1 MKSLKKIVKDLIFT
15 GSFFFLIVPQLLFAQ
30 ASGTGGSGRARGT
43 GGGSF
48 GGTLTNPLGGTDT
61 FSGLIGLILD
71 AVIVIGLPIAALF
84 IIYAGF
90 LFVTAQGNTEKITKA
105 KLTFLWTIV
114 GVGIFLAAR
123 VLSDVIG
130 NTVNFLRG

>member
-1 MKSLKKIVKDLIFT
+1 VV
-15 GSFFFLIVPQLLFAQ
+15 FLPYIAFAD
-30 ASGTGGSGRARGT
+30 RIIGT
-43 GGGSF
+43 GGGGTCN
-48 GGTLTNPLGGTDT
+48 GGLCNPLGDTDT

-90 LFVTAQGNTEKITKA
+90 LFVTAQGNTDKIAKA
-105 KLTFLWTIV
+105 KVTFLWTIV